1 MNHSDLGRTAS
12 TGDGL
17 EVRILAAGVLGPGL
31 DALPLGGVE
40 LLGCVEPGPNPS
52 VWVREIRDIGEHS
65 QPDHRSE
72 TADERAIDRRRC
84 VLMPALINAHAHLD
98 LTHMGPCPADPLEPG
113 SPASSFAAFGAHVL
127 SSRLDDPAEIR
138 RSVCDGAKHS
148 LAGGVAAIGDIAG
161 VWRTEP
167 LEALRR
173 SGLRGVSY
181 LEVFGHGDRI
191 DPSAARMRQLVELVS
206 DAAAGLDDGRC
217 RLGLSPHA
225 PYSAGRR
232 LFEACDLLSRERGL
246 PVMTHLAECPEERE
260 FIASATGAI
269 RQLLERLGGVDATT
283 EAEYR
288 HGGTP
293 IAHIAHTLNERWCA
307 VHVNDCDDPGM
318 ASLRER
324 GVAVVYCP
332 RASAYFAHER
342 HFGPHRYRE
351 MLDLGIPVALG
362 TDSIICLP
370 EDEADR
376 LSPLDDARFL
386 FRRDGTEPELLLEM
400 LFVHGARALGI
411 DEALVRL
418 PSLGTFSQRNPQ
430 AADHCNH
437 DGHELLGL
445 IAVDVHTARGASAAE
460 RVMKSSVSIE
470 RITTE
475 TR

>member
-1 MNHSDLGRTAS
+1 MNQGAQGSSSEAAGGVL
-12 TGDGL
+12 
-17 EVRILAAGVLGPGL
+17 VRIHAAGVLGPGVDL
-31 DALPLGGVE
+31 LPSGGVQ
-40 LLGCVEPGPNPS
+40 LLARLEGGVNPR
-52 VWVREIRDIGEHS
+52 VWVEELRELGTEDGEE
-65 QPDHRSE
+65 HRSE
-72 TADERAIDRRRC
+72 TGATRTSTIRTGTIWEIDRRGC

-127 SSRLDDPAEIR
+127 GNRLDDAEAIR
-138 RSVCDGAKHS
+138 KTVCDGARRS

-167 LEALRR
+167 LEALRKA
-173 SGLRGVSY
+173 GLRGVSY
-181 LEVFGHGDRI
+181 LEVFGHGDRV
-191 DPSAARMRQLVELVS
+191 DASAARMRQIVEL
-206 DAAAGLDDGRC
+206 AADTPAGLDGDGC

-225 PYSAGRR
+225 SYSASRR
-232 LFEACDLLSRERGL
+232 LYEACAALAAERDLL
-246 PVMTHLAECPEERE
+246 VTTHLAECPEERE
-260 FIASATGAI
+260 FVAGGRGAI
-269 RQLLERLGGVDATT
+269 RTLLERLGGIDAAT
-283 EAEYR
+283 EDEYR

-293 IAHIAHTLNERWCA
+293 IAHVERTLSDRWSV

-370 EDEADR
+370 TDEADH

-386 FRRDGTEPELLLEM
+386 YRRDGVEPELLMEM
-400 LFVHGARALGI
+400 LYTHGARVLRLDEETVRMPGI
-411 DEALVRL
+411 GE
-418 PSLGTFSQRNPQ
+418 P
-430 AADHCNH
+430 
-437 DGHELLGL
+437 GHELLGL
-445 IAVDVHTARGASAAE
+445 VAVDVQSVPGTSAGE
-460 RVMKSSVSIE
+460 RVMKSKVPPE
-470 RITTE
+470 RITAE
-475 TR
+475 KL